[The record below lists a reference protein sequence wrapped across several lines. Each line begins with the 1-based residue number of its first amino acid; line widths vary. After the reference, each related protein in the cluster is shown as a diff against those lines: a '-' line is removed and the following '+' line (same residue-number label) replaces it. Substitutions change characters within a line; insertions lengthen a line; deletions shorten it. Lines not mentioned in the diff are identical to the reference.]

1 MFRHVVMMQLAPHAT
16 DENVDAIVQGLH
28 SLPALVPEIRTYSV
42 GLDAGLVEG
51 NFDLVVVGDFD
62 DVDGYLAYN
71 ANADHQ
77 ALLAERI
84 KPFIAGRSA
93 VQYLTE

>member
-1 MFRHVVMMQLAPHAT
+1 MFRHVVMMQFAPHAT
-16 DENVDAIVQGLH
+16 DEDVDAMVQGLRA
-28 SLPALVPEIRTYSV
+28 LPSLVPEIRTYSV

-77 ALLAERI
+77 ALIAERL
-84 KPFIAGRSA
+84 KPFVVGRSA
-93 VQYLTE
+93 VQYVTE

>member
-1 MFRHVVMMQLAPHAT
+1 MFRHVVTMQFAPHAT
-16 DENVDAIVQGLH
+16 DEDVDAIVQALRAMP
-28 SLPALVPEIRTYSV
+28 SLVPEIRSYSV

-77 ALLAERI
+77 ALIAERL
-84 KPFIAGRSA
+84 KPFVAGRSA
-93 VQYLTE
+93 VQYVTE

>member
-1 MFRHVVMMQLAPHAT
+1 MMQFAPHAT
-16 DENVDAIVQGLH
+16 DEDVDAIVQALRA
-28 SLPALVPEIRTYSV
+28 LPSLVPVIRRYSV

-51 NFDLVVVGDFD
+51 NFDLVVVADFD

-77 ALLAERI
+77 AVVAERI
-84 KPFIAGRSA
+84 KPVVARRSA

>member
-1 MFRHVVMMQLAPHAT
+1 MQFAPHAT
-16 DENVDAIVQGLH
+16 DEDVDAIVQALRAMP
-28 SLPALVPEIRTYSV
+28 SLVPEIRSYSV

-77 ALLAERI
+77 ALIAERL
-84 KPFIAGRSA
+84 KPFVAGRSA
-93 VQYLTE
+93 VQYVTE

>member
-1 MFRHVVMMQLAPHAT
+1 MMQFAPHAT
-16 DENVDAIVQGLH
+16 DEDVDAIMRGLRA
-28 SLPALVPEIRTYSV
+28 LPSLVPEIRTDSF

-62 DVDGYLAYN
+62 DVDGYLAYA

-77 ALLAERI
+77 ALIAERI
-84 KPFIAGRSA
+84 KPFVTGRSA
-93 VQYLTE
+93 VQYITE

>member
-1 MFRHVVMMQLAPHAT
+1 MFRHVVMMQFAPHAT
-16 DENVDAIVQGLH
+16 EEDVDAIVQGLRA
-28 SLPALVPEIRTYSV
+28 LPSLVPVIRRYSV
-42 GLDAGLVEG
+42 GLDAGLVDG
-51 NFDLVVVGDFD
+51 NFDLVVVADFD

-77 ALLAERI
+77 AVLAERI
-84 KPFIAGRSA
+84 KPFVAGRSA

>member
-1 MFRHVVMMQLAPHAT
+1 MLRHVVMMQFAPHAT
-16 DENVDAIVQGLH
+16 DEDVDAIMRGLRA
-28 SLPALVPEIRTYSV
+28 LPSLVPEIRTYSF

-62 DVDGYLAYN
+62 DVDGYLAYA

-77 ALLAERI
+77 ALIAERI
-84 KPFIAGRSA
+84 KPFVTGRSA
-93 VQYLTE
+93 VQYITE

>member
-1 MFRHVVMMQLAPHAT
+1 MFRHVVIMQFAPHAT
-16 DENVDAIVQGLH
+16 DEDVDAIVQALRAMP
-28 SLPALVPEIRTYSV
+28 SLVPEIRSYSV

-77 ALLAERI
+77 ALIAERL
-84 KPFIAGRSA
+84 KPFVAGRSA
-93 VQYLTE
+93 VQYVTE